1 MRADVLSK
9 EECLKD
15 FWDLAVVLAVR
26 YGVAAGDHESDD
38 GSRGTHGGGAS
49 QSG

>member
-1 MRADVLSK
+1 MRADILSK

-15 FWDLAVVLAVR
+15 FWDLAVLLAVR
-26 YGVAAGDHESDD
+26 YGVATEGHMSDD

>member
-1 MRADVLSK
+1 MRADILSK
-9 EECLKD
+9 EERPKD
-15 FWDLAVVLAVR
+15 FWDLAVLLAVR
-26 YGVAAGDHESDD
+26 YGVATDGHESGD